1 MQKVKEKTEKQ
12 KDWNDYFEQM
22 AQEASLLHPEL
33 EKLSA
38 KERQKA
44 LEQVY
49 HDDEIR
55 RAKRLKEHIE
65 VFSDAVIGVI
75 ITMMLLEIPL
85 PSDTVDLH
93 HFFTGIF
100 IFLVSFFIVA
110 DFWYDNHK
118 ILGQIDLATSK
129 ILIIQF
135 NFMATL
141 ALIPLFTRWMMEGIT
156 TSAVVGY
163 GIVTI
168 AVNLCQS
175 ILNYFVIQEKFSG
188 TTYTRKFASVAHL
201 RQLLTVAIFNLTVI
215 IFAYFNP
222 TVAFYFYILRPVV
235 SFLGAAFFE
244 KKRQERWRKNKNT
257 SLII

>member
-12 KDWNDYFEQM
+12 KNLNDYFEQI

-38 KERQKA
+38 KDRQKA

-49 HDDEIR
+49 HNDEIR
-55 RAKRLKEHIE
+55 RAKRLKEHME

-93 HFFTGIF
+93 HFLTGIL
-100 IFLVSFFIVA
+100 IFFVSFFIVA

-118 ILGQIDLATSK
+118 ILGQIEHATSK
-129 ILIIQF
+129 ILIVQF

-141 ALIPLFTRWMMEGIT
+141 ALIPLFTRWMMRA
-156 TSAVVGY
+156 SVGY

-201 RQLLTVAIFNLTVI
+201 RQLLTVAIFNLIVI

-222 TVAFYFYILRPVV
+222 TVAFYFYILRPIV

-244 KKRQERWRKNKNT
+244 KKRQERWRKIGT
-257 SLII
+257 LH

>member
-1 MQKVKEKTEKQ
+1 MRNTKQ
-12 KDWNDYFEQM
+12 NPNNKKFLNDYFEQM
-22 AQEASLLHPEL
+22 AQEAKLLHPEL
-33 EKLSA
+33 ENLSA
-38 KERQKA
+38 EERQVF
-44 LEQVY
+44 LEQLY
-49 HDDEIR
+49 RDDEMR
-55 RAKRLKEHIE
+55 YAKRLKEHME

-93 HFFTGIF
+93 HFFTGIL
-100 IFLVSFFIVA
+100 IFFVSFFIVA

-222 TVAFYFYILRPVV
+222 TVAFYFYILRPIV

-244 KKRQERWRKNKNT
+244 KKRQERWRKIGT
-257 SLII
+257 LH

>member
-1 MQKVKEKTEKQ
+1 MRNTKQ
-12 KDWNDYFEQM
+12 NPNNKKFLNDYFEQI
-22 AQEASLLHPEL
+22 AQEAKLLHPEL
-33 EKLSA
+33 ENLSTE
-38 KERQKA
+38 ERQVF
-44 LEQVY
+44 LEQLY
-49 HDDEIR
+49 RDDEMQR
-55 RAKRLKEHIE
+55 VKRLKEHME

-93 HFFTGIF
+93 HFFTGIL
-100 IFLVSFFIVA
+100 IFFVSFFIVA

-156 TSAVVGY
+156 TTAVVGY

-222 TVAFYFYILRPVV
+222 TVAFYFYILRPIV
-235 SFLGAAFFE
+235 SFLGAAFFG
-244 KKRQERWRKNKNT
+244 KKDQERREKLFK
-257 SLII
+257 SLYQ

>member
-85 PSDTVDLH
+85 PSDTIDLH
-93 HFFTGIF
+93 HFLTGIL
-100 IFLVSFFIVA
+100 IFFVSFFIVA

-118 ILGQIDLATSK
+118 ILGQIEHATSK
-129 ILIIQF
+129 ILIVQF

-168 AVNLCQS
+168 AVNLKLFCH
-175 ILNYFVIQEKFSG
+175 
-188 TTYTRKFASVAHL
+188 TRKVFWNDLHAQICLCRPFTSTTNGCYF
-201 RQLLTVAIFNLTVI
+201 QPYSYYICLL
-215 IFAYFNP
+215 
-222 TVAFYFYILRPVV
+222 
-235 SFLGAAFFE
+235 
-244 KKRQERWRKNKNT
+244 
-257 SLII
+257 